1 MPEPNVSEIPVD
13 ETKPPVENVS
23 SVDLAAQLTALTA
36 ERDQLAAEKA
46 EMQEMLQRRQADFDN
61 FRRRTERE
69 RADFAQYA
77 GMEVVREVLPIV
89 DDFERALKSD
99 ATSKDYAKGIEM
111 IRSRLSDTLRKLGL
125 EPIEAEGKLF
135 DPHLHQAV
143 EKVQT
148 EAAEDHQILDEFQK
162 GYFFKGK
169 LLRPSMVKVAVRP

>member
-1 MPEPNVSEIPVD
+1 MPEIRVSEMPADAANPPAEGVTGVD
-13 ETKPPVENVS
+13 P
-23 SVDLAAQLTALTA
+23 AAQLTALTA

-46 EMQEMLQRRQADFDN
+46 EIQDLLQRRQAEFEN

-69 RADFAQYA
+69 RGDFAQYA
-77 GMEVVREVLPIV
+77 SMEIIRDLLPVV
-89 DDFERALKSD
+89 DDFDRAMKADSTD
-99 ATSKDYAKGIEM
+99 KEYARGIELIYGRM
-111 IRSRLSDTLRKLGL
+111 VDLLKKAGL
-125 EPIEAEGKLF
+125 EPIEAEGKQF

-148 EAAEDHQILDEFQK
+148 TDAPDHTILGEFQK